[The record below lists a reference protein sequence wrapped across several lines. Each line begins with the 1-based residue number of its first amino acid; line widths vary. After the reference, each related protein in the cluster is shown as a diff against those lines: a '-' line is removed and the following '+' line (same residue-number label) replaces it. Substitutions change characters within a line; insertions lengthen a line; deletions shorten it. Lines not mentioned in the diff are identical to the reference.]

1 MPIGGKPAEGP
12 ARRRIC
18 DYRRRMAA
26 GTTALAVGVL
36 AAALALAGCGD
47 KKTPTSAESPQSSAA
62 SAAAPPA
69 GNAIDAC
76 RLISAEDIAKLLGSP
91 IAGKPIGAA
100 PEMPACTWENRDTY
114 ESVTLEIGNPGT
126 AINGTLPPP
135 EPGFPEVGTPGP
147 DGMLILGSGMV
158 EFPAGGRSN
167 TVQVAVLNLLG
178 EAADNAAVDLA
189 RKVGPQLPQ

>member
-1 MPIGGKPAEGP
+1 
-12 ARRRIC
+12 
-18 DYRRRMAA
+18 MAA
-26 GTTALAVGVL
+26 GRTTFAIVVL
-36 AAALALAGCGD
+36 ATALALAGCGD
-47 KKTPTSAESPQSSAA
+47 KKTPPSAESPQSSAA
-62 SAAAPPA
+62 STAAPAA
-69 GNAIDAC
+69 GVIDAC
-76 RLISAEDIAKLLGSP
+76 KLISADDIAKLLGSP
-91 IAGKPIGAA
+91 IAGKPIGD
-100 PEMPACTWENRDTY
+100 PKMPACTWENRDTY
-114 ESVTLEIGNPGT
+114 ESITLEIGNPGT

-167 TVQVAVLNLLG
+167 TVQVALLKLLG